1 MAATLPTSIAGG
13 ALGTMGAVLSSSSS
27 GVSTWLGAFSAS
39 LRCCCN
45 KAATSLCPL
54 FAFGMA
60 PGKNREGARGRRES
74 GVPKGARW
82 QPKVPTQPLAAPR
95 LQRHPKMATKSAT
108 LLRRG
113 RSPRRGRSG
122 ANSRAPAS
130 LSTTGD
136 RTGALLDNSA
146 AAAPRLQR
154 HPKLA
159 AKLVTLLRGGRL
171 PGRGSPE
178 RTRGPQLVLERC
190 HR

>member
-1 MAATLPTSIAGG
+1 
-13 ALGTMGAVLSSSSS
+13 
-27 GVSTWLGAFSAS
+27 
-39 LRCCCN
+39 
-45 KAATSLCPL
+45 
-54 FAFGMA
+54 MA

-82 QPKVPTQPLAAPR
+82 QPKVPIQPLAAPR

-159 AKLVTLLRGGRL
+159 TKPATLLRGGRSPGRGRSGANSRAPASLGTTDDRTGALLVNSAAAAPRLQRHPKLVTKLATLLRRGRL